1 MVFVVV
7 VVLAIWLLN
16 SKTSKFSIKT
26 FKVNKCGRT
35 VLWELVKGGKY
46 ILKDACC
53 KSSNRVK
60 TESRTEMPLHS
71 DSISI

>member
-1 MVFVVV
+1 MLFV

-26 FKVNKCGRT
+26 FKVNKCGPT
-35 VLWELVKGGKY
+35 VLWKLVKGGKY
-46 ILKDACC
+46 ISKDACC
-53 KSSNRVK
+53 KSSNRVE
-60 TESRTEMPLHS
+60 TESRMEMALHS